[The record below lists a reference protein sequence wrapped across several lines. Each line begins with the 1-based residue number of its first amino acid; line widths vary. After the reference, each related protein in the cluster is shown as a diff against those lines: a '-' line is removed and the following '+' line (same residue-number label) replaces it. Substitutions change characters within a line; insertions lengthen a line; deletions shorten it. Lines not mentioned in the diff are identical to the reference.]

1 MTVNWDQVAAKL
13 GSAVGDLEDAAQL
26 SKDAKDGTNEE
37 LSLLSEEVEDVF
49 TRASE
54 AAIRAERKA
63 ERSDGSSSTTSTG
76 RDASS

>member
-13 GSAVGDLEDAAQL
+13 GSAVGDLEDAALL
-26 SKDAKDGTNEE
+26 SKDANDGTNEE

-49 TRASE
+49 TRARE

-63 ERSDGSSSTTSTG
+63 ERSDGPSSTTSTG
-76 RDASS
+76 QDASS